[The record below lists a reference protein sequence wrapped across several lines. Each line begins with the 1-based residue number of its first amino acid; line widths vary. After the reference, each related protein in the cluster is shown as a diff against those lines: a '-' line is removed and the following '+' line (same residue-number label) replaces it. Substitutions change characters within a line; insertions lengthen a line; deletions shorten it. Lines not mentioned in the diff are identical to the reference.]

1 MTNIHPT
8 AIIEP
13 GAKIGRNVVIEPYV
27 VIKSTVTLC
36 DDVVVKSYA
45 YVDGHTTIG
54 RGTTIW
60 PSAMIG
66 NKPQDLKYQGEK
78 TYVTIGENCEIREF
92 AIITSSTFEG
102 TTVSIGNNCL
112 IMPWAHVAHNCTI
125 GNYVVLSNH
134 AQLAGHVV
142 VEDYAIIGGMVG
154 VHQFVRIGA
163 HAMVG
168 ALSGVRRDVPP
179 YTIGTG
185 NPYQLGGINK
195 VGLQRRQVSFETRLA
210 LIKVFKKVYRSEDSF
225 FEALLEAQ
233 EEYGHIPEV
242 QKFIHF
248 CQNPS
253 KRGIERGAA
262 KKAFQEESVD
272 KEGALVES

>member
-1 MTNIHPT
+1 MASIHPT

-13 GAKIGRNVVIEPYV
+13 GAKIGKDVIIEPYV
-27 VIKSTVTLC
+27 VIKATVTLC
-36 DDVVVKSYA
+36 DNVVVKSYA
-45 YVDGHTTIG
+45 YIDGNTTIG
-54 RGTTIW
+54 KGTTIW

-125 GNYVVLSNH
+125 GNNVVLSNH
-134 AQLAGHVV
+134 AQLAGHVQV
-142 VEDYAIIGGMVG
+142 GDYAILGGMVG

-168 ALSGVRRDVPP
+168 ALSGIRRDVPP
-179 YTIGTG
+179 YTIGSG
-185 NPYQLGGINK
+185 NPYQLAGINK
-195 VGLQRRQVSFETRLA
+195 VGLQRRQVPFATRLA
-210 LIKVFKKVYRSEDSF
+210 LIKAFKKIYRADGCF
-225 FEALLEAQ
+225 FESLEETL
-233 EEYGHIPEV
+233 EEYGDIPEV
-242 QKFIHF
+242 KNFIEF
-248 CQNPS
+248 CQSPS
-253 KRGIERGAA
+253 KRGIERSIDKQALE
-262 KKAFQEESVD
+262 EESAD
-272 KEGALVES
+272 KEGVLIES